1 MNSRSDDT
9 RTPDELR
16 SGRKLA
22 GIRRP
27 PTEAIPHRPDRPEDE
42 LPATERVRQRLGG
55 YLRAAWHQELPLQSE
70 TSYFILVNVLD
81 FFLTYMLFSTA
92 EAYEANPVADYFL
105 RHWGIE
111 GMLAFKLMIVAFVC
125 ILSQMVAR
133 FSLAKARFVLFAGI
147 AVVGFVVLYSAWL
160 LAQIWQ

>member
-9 RTPDELR
+9 RSQDELR
-16 SGRKLA
+16 AGPSFVEIRKPPDKSIA
-22 GIRRP
+22 GP
-27 PTEAIPHRPDRPEDE
+27 PDEE
-42 LPATERVRQRLGG
+42 LPASEKLRQRLGG
-55 YLRAAWHQELPLQSE
+55 YLRAAWHKELPLQTE

-81 FFLTYMLFSTA
+81 FFLTYMLFATA

-111 GMLAFKLMIVAFVC
+111 GMLAFKLTIVAFVC
-125 ILSQMVAR
+125 ILSQLVAR
-133 FSLAKARFVLFAGI
+133 SSLAKARFVLYAGI
-147 AVVGFVVLYSAWL
+147 VVVGIVVLYSGWL